1 VKSNMEPGPHLLGR
15 PKQGQGFE
23 FGSEFDDSLQTAHG
37 FLKQHAMQLGNAG
50 QPSRLWRH
58 LPAAIPWRFPFP

>member
-1 VKSNMEPGPHLLGR
+1 MKSNMEPGPHLLGR

-37 FLKQHAMQLGNAG
+37 FLKQHAMQLGNAE
-50 QPSRLWRH
+50 QPSRL
-58 LPAAIPWRFPFP
+58 